1 MTFNDQRLKSLLL
14 QLDNALRILINL
26 NVWILY
32 IIQDLHEPHIDPPV
46 DKHPIRSLGCLDTV
60 QKLCWYAQQ
69 LLPEGLKSTLIC
81 APARSLE
88 IGHFLF

>member
-32 IIQDLHEPHIDPPV
+32 IIQDLHEPHIDPLV
-46 DKHPIRSLGCLDTV
+46 DKHPIRSLGCLGPV
-60 QKLCWYAQQ
+60 PGPCWYAQQ
-69 LLPEGLKSTLIC
+69 RLSEGLKSTLIC